1 MKLYFAGM
9 VDTRLMTPEMNILL
23 SYADQKL
30 VDKSNR
36 KIFLDSGAFAV
47 FTRGITI
54 EIDDYIKYIKHNK
67 EKFEV
72 YSVLD
77 VIGSWEKTREN
88 LEHMEA
94 KGLEPIPTFH
104 YGSPGEELARL
115 CETHDYIALGG
126 LVPMARNKKQTYA
139 WLDYCFSII
148 KDKAKV
154 HGFGVTGHVLLR
166 YPFYSV
172 DSTSWLQCCAYKK
185 AVKHTNGKITQ
196 RGKGYYDHYN
206 HMNARQMILG
216 DEALNKQ
223 IVGEFLELEKY
234 ITRLWEKR
242 GIVWED

>member
-9 VDTRLMTPEMNILL
+9 VNPQLMTPEMNILL

-30 VDKSNR
+30 VDKSDR

-54 EIDDYIKYIKHNK
+54 EIDDYIQYVKDNK
-67 EKFEV
+67 AKFEV

-77 VIGSWEKTREN
+77 VIGSWEKTKEN
-88 LEHMEA
+88 LEYMES
-94 KGLEPIPTFH
+94 KGLEPLPTFH

-115 CETHDYIALGG
+115 CDTHDYVALGG

-139 WLDYCFSII
+139 WLDYCFSIV

-154 HGFGVTGHVLLR
+154 HGFGVTGEVLLR

-172 DSTSWLQCCAYKK
+172 DSTSWLQCCMYKK
-185 AVKHTNGKITQ
+185 ATKHINGKMRL
-196 RGKGYYDHYN
+196 RGKSYFDHLN
-206 HMNARQMILG
+206 PINAKQMVL
-216 DEALNKQ
+216 DNDALDKH
-223 IVGEFLELEKY
+223 IVGEFLALEKY